1 LHAGR
6 GDGGTPRA
14 GEPSRGQADRVCGMT
29 TCRTNYRVDGTYA
42 QRSAA
47 APRSSPTAAQ
57 RCAEGAGLDGG
68 DRGRSTIKDA
78 VLRAICTY
86 SIGAA
91 APIGISTPSRIH
103 TSLTH
108 VTGTDGKWTV

>member
-1 LHAGR
+1 
-6 GDGGTPRA
+6 
-14 GEPSRGQADRVCGMT
+14 MT

-47 APRSSPTAAQ
+47 ASRSSPTAVQ

-68 DRGRSTIKDA
+68 DRGRSAIKGV
-78 VLRAICTY
+78 VLRAICTC

-103 TSLTH
+103 TSLTD
-108 VTGTDGKWTV
+108 VTARGTTRLAHNHCASRQYWQPAWRTP

>member
-1 LHAGR
+1 
-6 GDGGTPRA
+6 
-14 GEPSRGQADRVCGMT
+14 MT

-47 APRSSPTAAQ
+47 APRSSPTALP

-68 DRGRSTIKDA
+68 DRGRSAIKGV
-78 VLRAICTY
+78 VLRAICTC